1 MKTLIYGFRNMFVF
15 KGRTTRKQY
24 WIFHVWACLI
34 PFIIG
39 WIIPETWF
47 QNIWFSRIEHFVIYW
62 IFFIPCFSIAVRR
75 LHDINR
81 SAKLAVLFYAS
92 VGLYEL
98 WHMFF
103 GVETLLNW
111 VMLGYYFLYV
121 LMLLFVGVILFILM
135 LKKGNKYE
143 NQYGPSPYPNT
154 EKSTNFEESVL
165 LQEKPFEDKLEPIVR
180 WIVLFPAILVIWKV
194 AIYFTSFF
202 YATLEYS
209 ATIFHRS
216 VVPNWLSAFLALM
229 FVASGGVTITS
240 YFAKEIAPKF
250 KIVVEWLCLIVCS
263 LWLYYAVY
271 CFCQDAN
278 LTIWRSIL
286 NYLAVTIGIGIAIN
300 YLLEDS
306 AR

>member
-1 MKTLIYGFRNMFVF
+1 MKTLVYGFRNMFVF

-24 WIFHVWACLI
+24 WIFRVWACLI

-47 QNIWFSRIEHFVIYW
+47 QNIWFSRIEHFVVYW

-92 VGLYEL
+92 MGLYEL
-98 WHMFF
+98 WHTFF
-103 GVETLLNW
+103 GVETLANW
-111 VMLGYYFLYV
+111 AMLCYYFLYGF
-121 LMLLFVGVILFILM
+121 MLLFLGIMLFVLM
-135 LKKGNKYE
+135 LKKGNRYE
-143 NQYGPSPYPNT
+143 NQYGPNPYQDIANSNNLQET
-154 EKSTNFEESVL
+154 AL
-165 LQEKPFEDKLEPIVR
+165 LQKKPLEDKLEPIVR
-180 WIVLFPAILVIWKV
+180 WIVLLPAILVIWKL

-202 YATLEYS
+202 YATLVYS
-209 ATIFHRS
+209 AEIFHRS
-216 VVPNWLSAFLALM
+216 ILPNWLSSFLTLM
-229 FVASGGVTITS
+229 LVASGGVAITS
-240 YFAKEIAPKF
+240 FSAKEIAPKF

-263 LWLYYAVY
+263 LWLYYTVY
-271 CFCQDAN
+271 GLCQEAN
-278 LTIWRSIL
+278 LTVWQSIL

-300 YLLEDS
+300 YLIEDS

>member
-15 KGRTTRKQY
+15 KGRATRKQY
-24 WIFHVWACLI
+24 WVFRIWACLI

-92 VGLYEL
+92 MGLYEF
-98 WHMFF
+98 WHTLF
-103 GVETLLNW
+103 GLETLVNW
-111 VMLGYYFLYV
+111 AMLCYYFLYV
-121 LMLLFVGVILFILM
+121 FMLFCLGIMLFVFL
-135 LKKGNKYE
+135 LKKGNRYE
-143 NQYGPSPYPNT
+143 NQYGPNPYQDIANSNNPQET
-154 EKSTNFEESVL
+154 TS
-165 LQEKPFEDKLEPIVR
+165 LQKKPLEDKLEPIVR
-180 WIVLFPAILVIWKV
+180 WIVLFPAILVIWKL
-194 AIYFTSFF
+194 AIYFTIFF
-202 YATLEYS
+202 YATSKYS
-209 ATIFHRS
+209 AEVFHRNI
-216 VVPNWLSAFLALM
+216 VPNWLSAFLALM
-229 FVASGGVTITS
+229 FVSSGGVTITS
-240 YFAKEIAPKF
+240 YCAKEIAPKF
-250 KIVVEWLCLIVCS
+250 KIAVERLCLIVCS

-300 YLLEDS
+300 YLIEDS